1 MEGER
6 PVQGDNIMPHV
17 GSIIVV
23 RYNDRSE
30 PAVVCRHLE
39 HGQVLVHFINDDVVY
54 SNMNF
59 RYQFGNNIALIAEA
73 HNYIPYSLENVLQY
87 TNFLNLDELMNRF
100 YIILEDINTGNLMLN
115 RVRVQRRA
123 VAAQQVDLPLAH
135 HPNCNI
141 NYASIPSVDIDVD
154 LSGQVCPFTQ
164 DEFQFG
170 QEYYRVTIELPGP
183 NNTLVTNV
191 SYFSINDLQIWF
203 CANQRDMRCRHP
215 LYNVEFSLDDVRRFT
230 YRRPPQCVQR
240 KRRSKIS
247 NNKRIK
253 RSRQRI

>member
-1 MEGER
+1 MSDGTSMFKYLQFAFRPTNPNNNKPNKEAYFYDMNPQRHFLIQNER
-6 PVQGDNIMPHV
+6 IKMNGIKGKEKDSYMRQWYKNFDIEM
-17 GSIIVV
+17 GSTVESMFDVNFDLLKSESYKFRNMI
-23 RYNDRSE
+23 RSI
-30 PAVVCRHLE
+30 
-39 HGQVLVHFINDDVVY
+39 G
-54 SNMNF
+54 
-59 RYQFGNNIALIAEA
+59 
-73 HNYIPYSLENVLQY
+73 SLM
-87 TNFLNLDELMNRF
+87 FWD
-100 YIILEDINTGNLMLN
+100 
-115 RVRVQRRA
+115 
-123 VAAQQVDLPLAH
+123 
-135 HPNCNI
+135 
-141 NYASIPSVDIDVD
+141 SVDIDVD

-170 QEYYRVTIELPGP
+170 QVYYRVTIELPGP

-230 YRRPPQCVQR
+230 YRRPPQGGQR

-253 RSRQRI
+253 RSKQQK